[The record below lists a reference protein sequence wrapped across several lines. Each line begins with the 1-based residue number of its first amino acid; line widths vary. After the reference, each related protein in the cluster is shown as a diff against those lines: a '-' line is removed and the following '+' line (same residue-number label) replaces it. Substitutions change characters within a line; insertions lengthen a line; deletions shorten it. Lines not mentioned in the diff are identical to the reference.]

1 MYRYADLLMFDAEI
15 KNDQNQQAEAVDA
28 LNRIAQRA
36 YGRANFYPKTL
47 TKEEVDA
54 VILRERKKEF
64 CAEGKLWW
72 DFIRLGVVF
81 DEVPSLVG
89 REIEKNILLWPISN
103 TAMNKNPN
111 LVQTEIGTID

>member
-1 MYRYADLLMFDAEI
+1 MFDAEI
-15 KNDQNQQAEAVDA
+15 KNDQNQKDAAVDA
-28 LNRIAQRA
+28 LNQVAQRA

-47 TKEEVDA
+47 TKQEVDA
-54 VILRERKKEF
+54 AILREREKEF

-89 REIEKNILLWPISN
+89 RENEKNILLWPISN

-111 LVQTEIGTID
+111 LTQTEIGTIE